1 MIMANW
7 EKLNNEFDKVI
18 NNLTDS
24 DWDNWMKN
32 RQQNKLMRRS
42 EMILKAQIQAKKIFF
57 DSQQGNKIVED
68 LLKQSSTNLLSADD
82 FVISGLDCLG
92 EENSYAMAA

>member
-7 EKLNNEFDKVI
+7 DKLNNEFDKVI

-24 DWDNWMKN
+24 DWENWMKN

-42 EMILKAQIQAKKIFF
+42 EMILKAQIQAKKIFLIH
-57 DSQQGNKIVED
+57 NM
-68 LLKQSSTNLLSADD
+68 
-82 FVISGLDCLG
+82 VIKL
-92 EENSYAMAA
+92 